1 MISSAFLCLTKFFGS
16 SLQVGCSHLQL
27 APLEHRDRE
36 HAERVRHD
44 VPLPGPPSGSS
55 LGAVPSAHRCVATSQ
70 AAAPTSDPAR
80 VYVFDSKACA
90 FDESGAFIEGQ
101 PDPFDHPCT
110 YIYVFEQRRTWRH
123 GFSTPFGPSRTTI
136 GEDRGL
142 SSVSCHGTRWR

>member
-1 MISSAFLCLTKFFGS
+1 MIRHGHAVGPLKPTTVAAAPGTPAATLRGVWLHGS
-16 SLQVGCSHLQL
+16 PGEIVGDYILPSIERG
-27 APLEHRDRE
+27 AP
-36 HAERVRHD
+36 
-44 VPLPGPPSGSS
+44 P
-55 LGAVPSAHRCVATSQ
+55 
-70 AAAPTSDPAR
+70 AAPTSDPAR

-101 PDPFDHPCT
+101 PDPFGHPCT
-110 YIYVFEQRRTWRH
+110 YIYVVEQRRTWRH